1 MLGVSV
7 AGVSRTAEKSTMS
20 GCLQCCSLLYRQR
33 EGPAIWL
40 KQEGIYILNM
50 PWSWHGLPRHH
61 FSVNSVESLIPW
73 QTGRLIPRIWHITRP
88 SSLLL
93 LTCIFFFFFCTKLH
107 LSFPHGARNPPVL
120 VSSFLVC
127 YVFSFTTVAF
137 YSTLPCLLFVS
148 LGTERLPWSTWT
160 PWRACKYLYFI
171 VHAPFIGAFLPCS
184 CCSSHC

>member
-1 MLGVSV
+1 MILARPPPAPFLCELSGKSDPLTDRQIDSSHMAHNSSV
-7 AGVSRTAEKSTMS
+7 VAV
-20 GCLQCCSLLYRQR
+20 
-33 EGPAIWL
+33 IV
-40 KQEGIYILNM
+40 NM
-50 PWSWHGLPRHH
+50 H
-61 FSVNSVESLIPW
+61 
-73 QTGRLIPRIWHITRP
+73 
-88 SSLLL
+88 
-93 LTCIFFFFFCTKLH
+93 FFFFFCTKLH